1 MAKKQTKTT
10 LTKELDRVFSL
21 YIRQKGMDINGFNE
35 CYTCGSYMLW
45 NKLQCGHFQSRRHMS
60 TRWDETNC
68 KPQCLACN
76 MFRQGEQFKFGKR
89 LDSEYGEGTAELL
102 EILSKKIIKFS
113 PAEIKE
119 KIEYYANKTKL

>member
-1 MAKKQTKTT
+1 MAKKP
-10 LTKELDRVFSL
+10 LTKKLDEVFSK
-21 YIRQKGMDINGFNE
+21 YIRQRGMDINGFNE
-35 CYTCGSYMLW
+35 CFTCGSFLHW
-45 NKLQCGHFQSRRHMS
+45 SKLQCGHFQSRRHMS

-89 LDSEYGEGTAELL
+89 LDLEYGEGTAELL

-119 KIEYYANKTKL
+119 KIEYYAAKIKL